1 MGAGGGALTQ
11 HYCSLQGEDYTVRA
25 FSPPSVNISF
35 SQPGVH
41 FVGIYC
47 AWDGWMDGGD
57 DGTCE
62 HLGDWPRDLKTGK
75 AFQPYA
81 IVTPFQNGTV
91 PALPL
96 NFDGP
101 RLITK
106 PIPGDWRL
114 ALRVSKMTVF
124 NGGIVFIRA
133 VHGPAFPVR
142 FHGFSVSLSSLIRA

>member
-47 AWDGWMDGGD
+47 AWDGWTDGGD

-114 ALRVSKMTVF
+114 ALRVSKDDCF
-124 NGGIVFIRA
+124 
-133 VHGPAFPVR
+133 
-142 FHGFSVSLSSLIRA
+142 